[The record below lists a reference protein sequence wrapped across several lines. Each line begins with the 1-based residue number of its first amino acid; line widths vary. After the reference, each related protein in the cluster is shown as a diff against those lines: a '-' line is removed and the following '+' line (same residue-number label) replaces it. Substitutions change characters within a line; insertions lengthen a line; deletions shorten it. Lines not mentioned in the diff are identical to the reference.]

1 MAQTRLETAGLM
13 VVVVALCDNRE
24 LIVGKLEVV
33 VGDTKCTTDE
43 TRGCSSLLLFA
54 PISKSDSAFL
64 LQAACSTT
72 TILRARAWRRRDRDT
87 SRLLIMVEEV
97 MVCWSMGWIGFAS
110 LADLGTRGMRGQLK
124 PTISTGFFSSTSSWS
139 T

>member
-54 PISKSDSAFL
+54 PISKSDSATVAGS
-64 LQAACSTT
+64 Q
-72 TILRARAWRRRDRDT
+72 
-87 SRLLIMVEEV
+87 V
-97 MVCWSMGWIGFAS
+97 
-110 LADLGTRGMRGQLK
+110 
-124 PTISTGFFSSTSSWS
+124 SS
-139 T
+139 